1 MAARDYVAGFQVAGG
16 GKANVVDLSAAA
28 AGVAAYGLEQAEET
42 RKRQKEFDENRAAF
56 KKEMADTYD
65 QYVRENNFDD
75 TGILDY
81 DAATEKLRNSIKQS
95 HLETEYLYDQGTIDE
110 AEVRR
115 RNNEIKGQVG
125 EVKNLSA
132 DIVAYQ
138 EKVQKLEEE
147 GKGSEVNGLR
157 TDILE
162 AFSENFNVV
171 STAKGLQYQT
181 VVDGEVKGINAGEF
195 KRILNAEQ
203 GVDIEKDLDDLVKL
217 GGLEEKI
224 EGFGRN
230 AKKVTE
236 YLRGKEGNALLKT
249 RIDQWSASEKYDYML
264 KAGLA
269 TDDPAIAKEGGI
281 KLIDGASIFK
291 KEVSEDEDQAIADH
305 MEKELTNRLLFKGK
319 KELYDDKYTLQQIK
333 DRNASNRAN
342 RAKKSLTKSA
352 DIIQTDEGSGDK
364 QRVREVYSVDGK
376 GIPVDYLVQTPGNN
390 ISRAMMDSIEGIP
403 GGTPV
408 PFDAIKNTKFI
419 MERGDIDTGLIEITL
434 GYDYDIPKEDDNSLV
449 EAIGRMSDVKRRQ
462 SIRKYGKEAGLGD
475 SEIQAIADDPQK
487 AVSFLAERAPKKGS
501 ATFKY
506 VPQNLT
512 EYNRILTNTGRNPIS
527 DADWSKHVSAV
538 KSKQNWANKKFSRN
552 Q

>member
-115 RNNEIKGQVG
+115 RNNEMKGQVG

-224 EGFGRN
+224 EGYGRD

-236 YLRGKEGNALLKT
+236 YLRGEEGNALLKT

-269 TDDPAIAKEGGI
+269 TDDPAIAKEGKI

-333 DRNASNRAN
+333 DRNAAN
-342 RAKKSLTKSA
+342 RTVKSLVESA
-352 DIIQTDEGSGDK
+352 DIVQTDEDSKDK
-364 QRVREVYSVDGK
+364 QRVREVYAKDGK
-376 GIPVDYLVQTPGNN
+376 GIPVDYLVATPGNN

-434 GYDYDIPKEDDNSLV
+434 GYDYDVPKEKENSLV

-487 AVSFLAERAPKKGS
+487 AVSFLSDRAPKKGS
-501 ATFKY
+501 STFKY

-512 EYNRILTNTGRNPIS
+512 EYNRILTNTGRKPIS

>member
-115 RNNEIKGQVG
+115 RNNEMKGQVG

-181 VVDGEVKGINAGEF
+181 VVDGKVKGINAGEF

-224 EGFGRN
+224 EGSGRT

-269 TDDPAIAKEGGI
+269 TDDPAIAKEGKI
-281 KLIDGASIFK
+281 C
-291 KEVSEDEDQAIADH
+291 
-305 MEKELTNRLLFKGK
+305 LL
-319 KELYDDKYTLQQIK
+319 YT
-333 DRNASNRAN
+333 S
-342 RAKKSLTKSA
+342 
-352 DIIQTDEGSGDK
+352 
-364 QRVREVYSVDGK
+364 
-376 GIPVDYLVQTPGNN
+376 
-390 ISRAMMDSIEGIP
+390 
-403 GGTPV
+403 
-408 PFDAIKNTKFI
+408 DA
-419 MERGDIDTGLIEITL
+419 
-434 GYDYDIPKEDDNSLV
+434 
-449 EAIGRMSDVKRRQ
+449 
-462 SIRKYGKEAGLGD
+462 
-475 SEIQAIADDPQK
+475 ADD
-487 AVSFLAERAPKKGS
+487 
-501 ATFKY
+501 
-506 VPQNLT
+506 
-512 EYNRILTNTGRNPIS
+512 
-527 DADWSKHVSAV
+527 
-538 KSKQNWANKKFSRN
+538 
-552 Q
+552 

>member
-115 RNNEIKGQVG
+115 RNNEMKGQVG

-224 EGFGRN
+224 EGYGRD

-236 YLRGKEGNALLKT
+236 YLRGEEGKALLKT

-269 TDDPAIAKEGGI
+269 TDDPAIAKKEGI

-291 KEVSEDEDQAIADH
+291 KEVSEDEDQKIANH
-305 MEKELTNRLLFKGK
+305 MEKELSNRLLFKGK

-333 DRNASNRAN
+333 DRNAAN
-342 RAKKSLTKSA
+342 RTVKSLVESA
-352 DIIQTDEGSGDK
+352 DIVQTDKDSGDK
-364 QRVREVYSVDGK
+364 QRVREVYAKDGK

-434 GYDYDIPKEDDNSLV
+434 GYDYDVPKEKENSLV

-487 AVSFLAERAPKKGS
+487 AVSFLSDRAPKKGS
-501 ATFKY
+501 STFKY

-512 EYNRILTNTGRNPIS
+512 EYNRILTNTGRKPIS

>member
-1 MAARDYVAGFQVAGG
+1 M
-16 GKANVVDLSAAA
+16 AAA

-115 RNNEIKGQVG
+115 RNNEMKGQVG

-224 EGFGRN
+224 EGYGRD

-236 YLRGKEGNALLKT
+236 YLRGEEGNALLKT

-269 TDDPAIAKEGGI
+269 TDDPAIAKEGKI

-333 DRNASNRAN
+333 DRNAAN
-342 RAKKSLTKSA
+342 RTVKSLVESA
-352 DIIQTDEGSGDK
+352 DIVQTDEDSKDK
-364 QRVREVYSVDGK
+364 QRVREVYAKDGK
-376 GIPVDYLVQTPGNN
+376 GIPVDYLVATPGNN

-408 PFDAIKNTKFI
+408 PFDAIKNTRFI

-434 GYDYDIPKEDDNSLV
+434 GYDYDVPKEKENSLV

-487 AVSFLAERAPKKGS
+487 AVSFLTDRAPKKGS
-501 ATFKY
+501 STFKY

-512 EYNRILTNTGRNPIS
+512 EYNRILTNTGRKPIS

>member
-115 RNNEIKGQVG
+115 RNNEMKGQVG

-224 EGFGRN
+224 EGYGRD

-236 YLRGKEGNALLKT
+236 YLRGEEGNALLKT

-269 TDDPAIAKEGGI
+269 TDDPAIAKEGKI

-333 DRNASNRAN
+333 DRNAAN
-342 RAKKSLTKSA
+342 RTVKSLVESA
-352 DIIQTDEGSGDK
+352 DIVQTDEDSKDK
-364 QRVREVYSVDGK
+364 QRVREVYAKDGK
-376 GIPVDYLVQTPGNN
+376 GIPVDYLVATPGNN

-408 PFDAIKNTKFI
+408 PFDAIKNTRFI

-434 GYDYDIPKEDDNSLV
+434 GYDYDVPKEKENSLV

-487 AVSFLAERAPKKGS
+487 AVSFLTDRAPKKGS
-501 ATFKY
+501 STFKY

-512 EYNRILTNTGRNPIS
+512 EYNRILTNTGRKPIS

>member
-115 RNNEIKGQVG
+115 RNNEMKGQVG

-224 EGFGRN
+224 EGYGRD

-236 YLRGKEGNALLKT
+236 YLRGEEGNALLKT

-269 TDDPAIAKEGGI
+269 TDDPAIAKEGKI

-333 DRNASNRAN
+333 DKNAAN
-342 RAKKSLTKSA
+342 RTVKSLVESA
-352 DIIQTDEGSGDK
+352 DIVQTDEDSKDK
-364 QRVREVYSVDGK
+364 QRVREVYSKDGK

-434 GYDYDIPKEDDNSLV
+434 GYDYDVPKEKENSLV

-487 AVSFLAERAPKKGS
+487 AVSFLTDRAPKKGS
-501 ATFKY
+501 STFKY

-512 EYNRILTNTGRNPIS
+512 EYNRILTNTGRKPIS

>member
-115 RNNEIKGQVG
+115 RNNEMKGQVG

-224 EGFGRN
+224 EGYGRD

-236 YLRGKEGNALLKT
+236 YLRGEEGNALLKT

-269 TDDPAIAKEGGI
+269 TDDPAIAKEGKI

-333 DRNASNRAN
+333 DRNAAN
-342 RAKKSLTKSA
+342 RTVKSLVESA
-352 DIIQTDEGSGDK
+352 DIVQTDEDSKDK
-364 QRVREVYSVDGK
+364 QRVREVYAKDGK
-376 GIPVDYLVQTPGNN
+376 GIPVDYLVATPGNN

-434 GYDYDIPKEDDNSLV
+434 GYDYDVPKEKENSLV

-487 AVSFLAERAPKKGS
+487 AVSFLTDRAPKKGS
-501 ATFKY
+501 STFKY

-512 EYNRILTNTGRNPIS
+512 EYNRILTNTGRKPIS

>member
-115 RNNEIKGQVG
+115 RNNEMKGQVG

-224 EGFGRN
+224 EGYGRD

-236 YLRGKEGNALLKT
+236 YLRGEEGKALLKT

-269 TDDPAIAKEGGI
+269 TDDPAIAKKEGI

-291 KEVSEDEDQAIADH
+291 KEVSEDEDQKIANH
-305 MEKELTNRLLFKGK
+305 MEKELSNRLLFKGK

-333 DRNASNRAN
+333 DRNAAN
-342 RAKKSLTKSA
+342 RTVKSLVESA
-352 DIIQTDEGSGDK
+352 DIVQTDKDSGDK
-364 QRVREVYSVDGK
+364 QRVREVYAKDGK

-434 GYDYDIPKEDDNSLV
+434 GYDYDVPKEKENSLV
-449 EAIGRMSDVKRRQ
+449 EAIGRMSDVKRRE

-487 AVSFLAERAPKKGS
+487 AVSFLSDRAPKKGS
-501 ATFKY
+501 STFKY

-512 EYNRILTNTGRNPIS
+512 EYNRILTNTGRKPIS